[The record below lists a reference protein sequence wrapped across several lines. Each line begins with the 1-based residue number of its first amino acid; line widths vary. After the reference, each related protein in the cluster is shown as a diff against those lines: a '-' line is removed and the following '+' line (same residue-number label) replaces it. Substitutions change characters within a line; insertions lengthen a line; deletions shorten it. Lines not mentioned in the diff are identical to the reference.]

1 MSNTISD
8 RLDKLETLMDSTI
21 EGRWIEID
29 SISKNADEF
38 IDAIKYLID
47 FENKPYE
54 FNPDYT
60 KIRRYEPY
68 N

>member
-1 MSNTISD
+1 
-8 RLDKLETLMDSTI
+8 MDSTI

-38 IDAIKYLID
+38 IDAIKYLIY

-54 FNPDYT
+54 FNTDYT
-60 KIRRYEPY
+60 KVRRIEYVATKAVKP
-68 N
+68 NQKAK